1 MISILRFAVSRKIK
15 AAGVIRTRNS
25 GFAAAT
31 QQGEKSMASFSRRK
45 CLAVAVA
52 MAALPMGGA
61 VTTAA
66 ADDKPTI
73 GVVVPTLD
81 AQFWNSY
88 VAFMKKG
95 AEELGVNL
103 IVLNADNKPD
113 QMVKSLEDLTAQN
126 VNGIIFTPYWATAA
140 RGLTLAKQAN
150 IPVILTDSYP
160 DFSPQTERF
169 PNYLAFIGPSDEDAG
184 YQMAKAL
191 FAAIKP
197 GPDGKKVIGV
207 VNGTA
212 GTSVAIDR
220 RKGLEKALKEVS
232 DVRVAGEV
240 DGNFVRDTS
249 QTAFESLY
257 QGHPDIT
264 GVWAAN
270 GGTATGVMAALK
282 NHGKVPG
289 KDVIVV
295 GMDLNPENVQAVKS
309 GELLFD
315 IGGHWLQ
322 GGFALVMLYD
332 AIKGIPVPADM
343 DNVKLKLLP
352 LTQDRV
358 AQFEKDFPGGVPPY
372 DFKQHSRF
380 YNKDA
385 KPAFFEMHYSN

>member
-1 MISILRFAVSRKIK
+1 MSFLSKLKSALV
-15 AAGVIRTRNS
+15 G
-25 GFAAAT
+25 AAAAAFLST
-31 QQGEKSMASFSRRK
+31 A
-45 CLAVAVA
+45 AVA
-52 MAALPMGGA
+52 
-61 VTTAA
+61 
-66 ADDKPTI
+66 ADEPTV

-95 AEELGVNL
+95 ADELGVKL
-103 IVLNADNKPD
+103 VVLNADNKPD
-113 QMVKSLEDLTAQN
+113 QMVKSLEDLVAQK
-126 VNGIIFTPYWATAA
+126 VDGIVFTPYWATAA
-140 RGLTLAKQAN
+140 RGLTLAKEAE

-169 PNYLAFIGPSDEDAG
+169 PNYIAFIGPSDEDAG
-184 YQMAKAL
+184 YQMAKTL

-220 RKGLEKALKEVS
+220 RKGLEDALKEAP

-249 QTAFESLY
+249 QTAFESLF
-257 QGHPDIT
+257 QGTPDIT

-282 NHGKVPG
+282 NHGKAPG
-289 KDVIVV
+289 KDVMVV
-295 GMDLNPENVQAVKS
+295 GMDLNPENVDAVKS
-309 GELLFD
+309 GDLLFD

-322 GGFALVMLYD
+322 GGFALVALFD
-332 AIKGIPVPADM
+332 QIKGIPVPAGA

-352 LTQDRV
+352 LTKDRV
-358 AQFEKDFPGGVPPY
+358 AQFEKDFPGGVPTY
-372 DFKQHSRF
+372 DFRQHSRF

-385 KPAFFEMHYSN
+385 KPAVFEMQYSN

>member
-1 MISILRFAVSRKIK
+1 MFSRLRSAVFAV
-15 AAGVIRTRNS
+15 
-25 GFAAAT
+25 AAA
-31 QQGEKSMASFSRRK
+31 
-45 CLAVAVA
+45 A
-52 MAALPMGGA
+52 MVPAALP
-61 VTTAA
+61 AA
-66 ADDKPTI
+66 AVAADQPSI

-81 AQFWNSY
+81 AQFWNNY
-88 VAFMKKG
+88 IAFMKKG
-95 AEELGVNL
+95 AEELGVHL
-103 IVLNADNKPD
+103 VVLNADNKPD
-113 QMVKSLEDLTAQN
+113 QMVKSLEDLVAQH
-126 VNGIIFTPYWATAA
+126 VDGIIFTPYWATAA
-140 RGLTLAKQAN
+140 RGLSLAKDAD

-160 DFSPQTERF
+160 DFQPQSDRF
-169 PNYLAFIGPSDEDAG
+169 PNYIAFIGPSDEDAG

-220 RKGLEKALKEVS
+220 RKGLEDALKEVS

-249 QTAFESLY
+249 QTVFESLY
-257 QGHPDIT
+257 QGNPDIT

-295 GMDLNPENVQAVKS
+295 GMDLNPENVEAVKS

-322 GGFALVMLYD
+322 GGFALVTLFD
-332 AIKGIPVPADM
+332 HIKGFPVPKDA

-352 LTQDRV
+352 LTQDRI
-358 AQFEKDFPGGVPPY
+358 AQFEKDFPGGVPEY

-385 KPAFFEMHYSN
+385 KPAVFEMQYSN